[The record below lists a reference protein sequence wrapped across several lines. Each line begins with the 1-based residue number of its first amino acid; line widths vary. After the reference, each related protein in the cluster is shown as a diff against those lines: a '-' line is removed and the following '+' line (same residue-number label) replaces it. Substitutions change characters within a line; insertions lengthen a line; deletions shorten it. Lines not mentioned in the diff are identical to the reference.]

1 MQTGAGFRRG
11 SGSVVDDPRVG
22 VIMGSDSDWETMRR
36 AADVLDEFGIA
47 HEALVVSAHRTPDW
61 MVEYAETAEERGL
74 EAIVAGAG
82 GAAHLPGMV
91 AGHTI
96 VPVVGVPI
104 KSRSLNGMDSLL
116 SIVQMPGGVPVATMA
131 IGDAGATNAG
141 LFVVAM
147 LARHDE
153 SLARALRDFRADRA
167 AQVRSIELDR

>member
-1 MQTGAGFRRG
+1 
-11 SGSVVDDPRVG
+11 
-22 VIMGSDSDWETMRR
+22 MGSDSDWETMRR
-36 AADVLDEFGIA
+36 AADVLERFGIS
-47 HEALVVSAHRTPDW
+47 HEARVVSAHRTPDW
-61 MVEYAETAEERGL
+61 MVEYAETAEARGL
-74 EAIVAGAG
+74 EAIIAGAG

-104 KSRSLNGMDSLL
+104 KSRALNGIDSLL

-153 SLARALRDFRADRA
+153 ALAQALTDFRAERA

>member
-1 MQTGAGFRRG
+1 MQTGAGFRGG

-22 VIMGSDSDWETMRR
+22 VIMGSDSDWETMSR
-36 AADVLDEFGIA
+36 AADVLAQFGIA
-47 HEALVVSAHRTPDW
+47 HEARVVSAHRSPDW
-61 MVEYAETAEERGL
+61 MVEYARTAEDRGL
-74 EAIVAGAG
+74 EAIIAGAG

-96 VPVVGVPI
+96 LPVVGVPI

-141 LFVVAM
+141 LFVAAM
-147 LARHDE
+147 LARHDGV
-153 SLARALRDFRADRA
+153 LAQALRDFRAERA
-167 AQVRSIELDR
+167 AQVRSIELER